1 MTSLMISCNALFS
14 FFKPSSNATAF
25 PPHRL
30 WRKPL
35 TNTPRHRE
43 NFSTGTPKSSSA
55 SAPQSDDTAAT
66 LPNPARQNAMQIFVF
81 DGFKRV
87 LSVIKCQEFMP
98 DPSDLASDVGAG
110 LFFRGKIF
118 FGTVKI
124 AGGFCEYSGVP
135 NLPLAF

>member
-1 MTSLMISCNALFS
+1 MISCNALFS

-66 LPNPARQNAMQIFVF
+66 LPNPMRQNAGPILALA
-81 DGFKRV
+81 GFKRV
-87 LSVIKCQEFMP
+87 ISVFKYQEFMP
-98 DPSDLASDVGAG
+98 DPSDIAMTLRNLRQHKCVKMRCKFLFLMDLNACLAR
-110 LFFRGKIF
+110 LN
-118 FGTVKI
+118 VK
-124 AGGFCEYSGVP
+124 
-135 NLPLAF
+135 NLCLVS